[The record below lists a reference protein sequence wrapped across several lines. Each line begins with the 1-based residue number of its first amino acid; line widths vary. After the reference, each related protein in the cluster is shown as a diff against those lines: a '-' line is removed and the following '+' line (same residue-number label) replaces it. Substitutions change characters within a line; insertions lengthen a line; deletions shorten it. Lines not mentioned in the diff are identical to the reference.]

1 MAEGL
6 TELALDRFRD
16 RFDFERS
23 TDADEYDLLSAL
35 CSLLSALCSL
45 RSTVGLIT
53 LAPLNPLR
61 QLQGMA
67 TGSP

>member
-35 CSLLSALCSL
+35 CSL

>member
-23 TDADEYDLLSAL
+23 TDADEDDLLSAL
-35 CSLLSALCSL
+35 DG
-45 RSTVGLIT
+45 RTY
-53 LAPLNPLR
+53 
-61 QLQGMA
+61 
-67 TGSP
+67 SPRAA

>member
-35 CSLLSALCSL
+35 CSLLS
-45 RSTVGLIT
+45 TVGLIT